1 MFQRPTITFTLPTI
15 TFTLPTITFTLP
27 TITCDNKEMWIRFS
41 RKLNLEKFQMT
52 IQKRQEVIVQS
63 NKLVEAH
70 YRLSLQ
76 EKRLILWLIK
86 EIKREDTDFKKYK
99 LNIVDF
105 AEMMGLNP
113 KTQYKEMKLVTR
125 ALITRGIDIEDLD
138 TGSTKQMAWLCYAH
152 WEPKKGL
159 CSLEFHPELKPYL
172 LQLKEQFT
180 QIGFADFLGLSS
192 VYSVR
197 IFELLS
203 QYVSIGKRTTSI
215 DELRAWCGIQKN
227 EYALYAHLK
236 SRVIDRAKEEIN
248 AKTEYEIDYREI
260 KESRKVVAIEWTIN
274 KKTYFEKVQLEKS
287 VTIGKELRSTNA
299 ITEQLLEYG
308 FTKQAATKITKNYDE
323 VDIANAIKAAD
334 LYRANHDVKNPK
346 ALVYTAIKEKWHPE
360 KFVSKKA

>member
-1 MFQRPTITFTLPTI
+1 MI
-15 TFTLPTITFTLP
+15 
-27 TITCDNKEMWIRFS
+27 
-41 RKLNLEKFQMT
+41 
-52 IQKRQEVIVQS
+52 IQKKQEIVVQS

-125 ALITRGIDIEDLD
+125 ALISRVIDIEDLD
-138 TGSTKQMAWLCYAH
+138 TRATKQMAWLCYAH

-197 IFELLS
+197 IFELLA
-203 QYVSIGKRTTSI
+203 QHESIKKRTTTI
-215 DELRAWCGIQKN
+215 DELRGWCGIQKN

-236 SRVIDRAKEEIN
+236 SRVIDRANKEIN
-248 AKTEYEIDYREI
+248 TKTEYEIDYKEI

-274 KKTYFEKVQLEKS
+274 KKTYFEKAQSEK
-287 VTIGKELRSTNA
+287 IANIRKELVSMNTIA
-299 ITEQLLEYG
+299 EQLLEYG
-308 FTKQAATKITKNYDE
+308 FTKQAANKIIKNHDE
-323 VDIANAIKAAD
+323 EDIANALKAVD
-334 LYRANHDVKNPK
+334 IYRANHDVKNPK
-346 ALVYTAIKEKWHPE
+346 AMISKAIEEKWQPE
-360 KFVSKKA
+360 VYKNKKS